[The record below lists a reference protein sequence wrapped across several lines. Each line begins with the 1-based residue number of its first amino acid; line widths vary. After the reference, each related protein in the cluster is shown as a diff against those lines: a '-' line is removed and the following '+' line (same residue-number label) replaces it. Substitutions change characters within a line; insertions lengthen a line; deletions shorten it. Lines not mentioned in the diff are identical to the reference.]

1 MRGDLMTLILSGV
14 AYGILEVFLLHILLK
29 SALSGDLKKT
39 ILPLFIKLLS
49 YGAALLLIYLFF
61 MESVKFLAIGY
72 TIGVIVSI
80 PLILLISKKNSD
92 KTKSQISSEGDDNK

>member
-1 MRGDLMTLILSGV
+1 MTLILSGV

-92 KTKSQISSEGDDNK
+92 KTKSQISSEGDDNKWVRLI

>member
-1 MRGDLMTLILSGV
+1 MRGDLMAFILSGV

-49 YGAALLLIYLFF
+49 YGAALLLIYFFF
-61 MESVKFLAIGY
+61 MESVKLLAIGY

-80 PLILLISKKNSD
+80 PVILLISKKNEE
-92 KTKSQISSEGDDNK
+92 KTKKQISSEGDDNK

>member
-1 MRGDLMTLILSGV
+1 MTLILSGV

-80 PLILLISKKNSD
+80 PFILLISKKNSD
-92 KTKSQISSEGDDNK
+92 KTKPQISSEGDDNKWVRLI

>member
-1 MRGDLMTLILSGV
+1 MTLILSGV

-49 YGAALLLIYLFF
+49 YGAAMLLIYLFF
-61 MESVKFLAIGY
+61 MESVKLLAIGY

-80 PLILLISKKNSD
+80 PLILLFSKKNSD
-92 KTKSQISSEGDDNK
+92 KTKKEISNKGDDNK

>member
-1 MRGDLMTLILSGV
+1 MAFILSGV

-29 SALSGDLKKT
+29 SALSGDLKKA

-49 YGAALLLIYLFF
+49 YGAALLIIYLFF

-80 PLILLISKKNSD
+80 PVILLISKKNEE
-92 KTKSQISSEGDDNK
+92 KTKKQISSEGDDNK

>member
-1 MRGDLMTLILSGV
+1 MAFILSGV

-29 SALSGDLKKT
+29 SALSGELKKS

-49 YGAALLLIYLFF
+49 YGAALLLIYFFF
-61 MESVKFLAIGY
+61 MESVKLLAIGY

-80 PLILLISKKNSD
+80 PVILLISKKNEQ
-92 KTKSQISSEGDDNK
+92 KSKK

>member
-1 MRGDLMTLILSGV
+1 MALILSGV

-39 ILPLFIKLLS
+39 ILPLFIKLMS
-49 YGAALLLIYLFF
+49 YGVALLLIYFFF

-72 TIGVIVSI
+72 TTGVIISI
-80 PLILLISKKNSD
+80 LLILLFSKKNS
-92 KTKSQISSEGDDNK
+92 KTNKKEISNKGDDNK

>member
-1 MRGDLMTLILSGV
+1 MALILSGV

-39 ILPLFIKLLS
+39 ILPLFIKLMS
-49 YGAALLLIYLFF
+49 YGVALLLIYFFF

-72 TIGVIVSI
+72 TTGVIISI
-80 PLILLISKKNSD
+80 PLILLFSKKDS
-92 KTKSQISSEGDDNK
+92 KTNKKEISNKGDDNK

>member
-1 MRGDLMTLILSGV
+1 MTFILSGV

-39 ILPLFIKLLS
+39 ILPLFIKLMS
-49 YGAALLLIYLFF
+49 YGVALLLIYFFF

-80 PLILLISKKNSD
+80 PLILLASKKSSE
-92 KTKSQISSEGDDNK
+92 KTQKQISNEGDDNKWALLI

>member
-1 MRGDLMTLILSGV
+1 METWFKNNSVKIGKLSN
-14 AYGILEVFLLHILLK
+14 
-29 SALSGDLKKT
+29 

-49 YGAALLLIYLFF
+49 YGAALLIIYLFF

-80 PLILLISKKNSD
+80 PVILLISKKNEE
-92 KTKSQISSEGDDNK
+92 KTKKQISSEGDDNK

>member
-1 MRGDLMTLILSGV
+1 MAFILSGV

-29 SALSGDLKKT
+29 SALSGDLKKS

-49 YGAALLLIYLFF
+49 YGAALLLIYFFF
-61 MESVKFLAIGY
+61 MESVKLLAIGY

-80 PLILLISKKNSD
+80 PVILLISKKNEQ
-92 KTKSQISSEGDDNK
+92 KSKK

>member
-1 MRGDLMTLILSGV
+1 MRGDLMAFILSGV

-49 YGAALLLIYLFF
+49 YGAALLIIYLFF

-80 PLILLISKKNSD
+80 PVILLISKKNEE
-92 KTKSQISSEGDDNK
+92 KTKKQISSEGDDNK

>member
-1 MRGDLMTLILSGV
+1 MAFILSGV
-14 AYGILEVFLLHILLK
+14 AYGILEVFLLHTLLK
-29 SALSGDLKKT
+29 SALSGDFKKT

-49 YGAALLLIYLFF
+49 YGAALLIIYLFF

-80 PLILLISKKNSD
+80 PVILLISKKNEE
-92 KTKSQISSEGDDNK
+92 KTKKQISSEGDDNK